1 MNTKAREVT
10 IEQVGFSVRTYNC
23 LNRVGVKTLGE
34 LADKTQEELLK
45 VRNLGER
52 NLEEIMD
59 NTSPEQK
66 KQNLTLESRK
76 HLSID
81 GVKDIK
87 SFDDLLVCLETNMG
101 KMNVEGKQL
110 KISKYLCNTGE
121 MTIDGIIDAVIYF
134 EDSQEKKSFF
144 SRLAR

>member
-1 MNTKAREVT
+1 
-10 IEQVGFSVRTYNC
+10 
-23 LNRVGVKTLGE
+23 
-34 LADKTQEELLK
+34 
-45 VRNLGER
+45 
-52 NLEEIMD
+52 MD